1 MNDMEQLRQS
11 LLKIDDLLASC
22 MRCGNCQAVCPVF
35 SQTCREADVARGKIV
50 LLQNLAYELI
60 KDPKAVEERLT
71 RCLLCGACEHN
82 CSTGVKTLEIFVEGR
97 IALTQYLK
105 LSPIKKFIFQSLLTH
120 PKLFKNA
127 IRTGSLFQGL
137 ILRRQKNK
145 QNTATAPLLK
155 PFLGARHIPTLPK
168 KQLSEKYGVL
178 VGDKSKKYNVIFYPG
193 CMSDKVYTQIGDA
206 VLSLLFHYDVGV
218 IMPDDFSCC
227 GLPALASGDKN
238 GFDALVK
245 NNIGVFERIGLDHGV
260 DYIVSACPSCTETL
274 HKWWLQLSG
283 NYSLKE
289 RDVSQKI
296 SAKAIDMHDFL
307 YNVLKIDT
315 SKTTPKE
322 NAAVITYHESCHLKK
337 SLGISKEVRELLKLN
352 ENYVLK
358 EMAEADKCCGCGGSF
373 TLTQPELSL
382 KIGTRKW
389 KNIVDSGAEEVVT
402 ACPACMMQIADML
415 GRNQTDMKV
424 RHSLE
429 ILAETLTAGK

>member
-1 MNDMEQLRQS
+1 MCS
-11 LLKIDDLLASC
+11 SDL
-22 MRCGNCQAVCPVF
+22 
-35 SQTCREADVARGKIV
+35 
-50 LLQNLAYELI
+50 
-60 KDPKAVEERLT
+60 
-71 RCLLCGACEHN
+71 
-82 CSTGVKTLEIFVEGR
+82 
-97 IALTQYLK
+97 
-105 LSPIKKFIFQSLLTH
+105 
-120 PKLFKNA
+120 
-127 IRTGSLFQGL
+127 
-137 ILRRQKNK
+137 
-145 QNTATAPLLK
+145 
-155 PFLGARHIPTLPK
+155 
-168 KQLSEKYGVL
+168 
-178 VGDKSKKYNVIFYPG
+178 
-193 CMSDKVYTQIGDA
+193 
-206 VLSLLFHYDVGV
+206 
-218 IMPDDFSCC
+218 
-227 GLPALASGDKN
+227 
-238 GFDALVK
+238 
-245 NNIGVFERIGLDHGV
+245 
-260 DYIVSACPSCTETL
+260 
-274 HKWWLQLSG
+274 
-283 NYSLKE
+283 
-289 RDVSQKI
+289 
-296 SAKAIDMHDFL
+296 FL